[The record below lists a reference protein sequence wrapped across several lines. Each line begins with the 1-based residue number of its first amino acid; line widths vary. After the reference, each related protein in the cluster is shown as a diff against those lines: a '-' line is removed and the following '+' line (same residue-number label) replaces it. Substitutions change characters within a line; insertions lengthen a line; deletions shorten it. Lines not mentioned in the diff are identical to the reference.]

1 MCLAQVYEN
10 QVSRSSNIF
19 MRGSYTGPNK
29 RFLSIRTIP
38 AERGWLLEP
47 IALSLG
53 QPGHQLLRCLGI
65 ETGDRL
71 CPHTH
76 QSIAQGFLR
85 GTLYGAV
92 EQRFGKTTQV
102 GQVSPLWR
110 VLVPKKVYVVLNG
123 IEHE

>member
-1 MCLAQVYEN
+1 MKN
-10 QVSRSSNIF
+10 
-19 MRGSYTGPNK
+19 
-29 RFLSIRTIP
+29 FLSIRTSLLQWP
-38 AERGWLLEP
+38 LFLEP
-47 IALSLG
+47 IALCLG
-53 QPGHQLLRCLGI
+53 QPGHQLLRCLGV

-71 CPHTH
+71 CPHAY
-76 QSIAQGFLR
+76 QSIAQSFLR

-92 EQRFGKTTQV
+92 EQRFGETTQV